1 MAQDYYEMLGVSKDA
16 SLQDIK
22 KAYRKLAV
30 KYHPDKNPGNKE
42 AEEKF
47 KQISDAYQVLSDE
60 EKRAAYD
67 RYGPEAFEAGG
78 MGSAAANAGG
88 MGGMGGFRDASD
100 VFREFFG
107 SMGGGGGMGG
117 FESFFGGMGG
127 GGYSRESSVDP
138 NAPQRGSD
146 LRMEL
151 SITLE
156 EAAKGVE
163 KTIRYTRMAV
173 CPTCSGYGTTN
184 RSSKKTCP
192 TCKGRGQVMS
202 QSGFVRFSQTCPKCD
217 GRGYVIEEPCKDC
230 GGTGLVRQKAETV
243 IKIPAGVY
251 TGSRL
256 RKSGAGN
263 AGENGGEAGDLYV
276 VIEVKENDV
285 FERDGDDLRMDMA
298 IKFTLA
304 ALGGTVEVKTLTG
317 KIALKIPAGTQTGT
331 VFRLKGHGM
340 PKLRGGSS
348 GDEYVKVHIEVP
360 KSMTAQQREKLEDF
374 AKSCGDENHE
384 ASFFSRAKKFFS

>member
-1 MAQDYYEMLGVSKDA
+1 MAEDYYELLGVSKDA
-16 SLQDIK
+16 TAQDIK
-22 KAYRKLAV
+22 KAYRKLAL
-30 KYHPDKNPGNKE
+30 KYHPDRNPGDKA

-47 KQISDAYQVLSDE
+47 KQVSDAYQVLSDD

-67 RYGPEAFEAGG
+67 RYGPAAFEAGG
-78 MGSAAANAGG
+78 MGGAAASGG

-107 SMGGGGGMGG
+107 GMGGGG

-127 GGYSRESSVDP
+127 GAREASIDP

-156 EAAKGVE
+156 EAATGVE
-163 KTIRYTRMAV
+163 KNIRYSRLAA
-173 CPTCSGYGTTN
+173 CPTCGGFGTTD
-184 RSSKKTCP
+184 RSSKKACP

-202 QSGFVRFSQTCPKCD
+202 SSGFVRFSQTCPKCE
-217 GRGYVIEEPCKDC
+217 GRGYVIEDPCKAC
-230 GGTGLVRQKAETV
+230 SGTGLVREKTETS

-256 RKSGAGN
+256 RKAGAGN
-263 AGENGGEAGDLYV
+263 AGENGGPAGDLYV
-276 VIEVKENDV
+276 VIDVKESDV
-285 FERDGDDLRMDMA
+285 FERDGDDLRLDMP

-304 ALGGTVEVKTLTG
+304 ALGGSIEVKTLTG
-317 KIALKIPAGTQTGT
+317 KVSLKIPAGTQTGT

-340 PKLRGGSS
+340 PKLRGGSN
-348 GDEYVKVHIEVP
+348 GDEYIKVHVEVP
-360 KSMTAQQREKLEDF
+360 KSLSSEQRKKLEEF
-374 AKSCGDENHE
+374 ALSCGDDKNEP
-384 ASFFSRAKKFFS
+384 SFFSRAKKFFS

>member
-1 MAQDYYEMLGVSKDA
+1 MAEDYYELLGVSKDA
-16 SLQDIK
+16 TAQDIK
-22 KAYRKLAV
+22 KAYRKLAL
-30 KYHPDKNPGNKE
+30 KYHPDRNPGDKA

-47 KQISDAYQVLSDE
+47 KQVSDAYQVLSDD

-67 RYGPEAFEAGG
+67 RYGPAAFEAGG
-78 MGSAAANAGG
+78 MGSAAASGG

-107 SMGGGGGMGG
+107 GMGGGG

-127 GGYSRESSVDP
+127 GAREASIDP

-156 EAAKGVE
+156 EAATGVE
-163 KTIRYTRMAV
+163 KTIRYSRLAA
-173 CPTCSGYGTTN
+173 CPTCGGFGTTD
-184 RSSKKTCP
+184 RSSKRACP

-202 QSGFVRFSQTCPKCD
+202 SSGFVRFSQTCPKCE
-217 GRGYVIEEPCKDC
+217 GRGYVIEDPCKAC
-230 GGTGLVRQKAETV
+230 GGTGLVREKTETS

-256 RKSGAGN
+256 RKAGAGN
-263 AGENGGEAGDLYV
+263 AGENGGPAGDLYV
-276 VIEVKENDV
+276 VIDVKESDV
-285 FERDGDDLRMDMA
+285 FERDGDDLRLDMP

-304 ALGGTVEVKTLTG
+304 ALGGSIEVKTLTG
-317 KIALKIPAGTQTGT
+317 KVALKIPAGTQTGT

-340 PKLRGGSS
+340 PKLRGGSN
-348 GDEYVKVHIEVP
+348 GDEYIKVHVEVP
-360 KSMTAQQREKLEDF
+360 KSLSSEQRKKLEEF
-374 AKSCGDENHE
+374 ALSCGDDKNEP
-384 ASFFSRAKKFFS
+384 SFFSRAKKFFS

>member
-1 MAQDYYEMLGVSKDA
+1 MPEDYYQMLGVSKDA
-16 SLQDIK
+16 SLQEIK
-22 KAYRKLAV
+22 KAYRKLAI

-67 RYGPEAFEAGG
+67 RYGHAAFQAGG
-78 MGSAAANAGG
+78 MGGPSGAAG
-88 MGGMGGFRDASD
+88 GGMGGFRDASD

-107 SMGGGGGMGG
+107 SMGGGMGG

-127 GGYSRESSVDP
+127 GSYEEHSDP
-138 NAPQRGSD
+138 NEPQRGSD

-163 KTIRYTRMAV
+163 KTIRYSRLAV
-173 CPTCSGYGTTN
+173 CKTCGGFGTADK
-184 RSSKKTCP
+184 SSKKTCP
-192 TCKGRGQVMS
+192 TCKGSGHVMTS
-202 QSGFVRFSQTCPKCD
+202 LGFMRFSQTCPKC
-217 GRGYVIEEPCKDC
+217 GGKGYVIEKPCQTC
-230 GGTGLVRQKAETV
+230 GGTGLVKEKAETV

-276 VIEVKENDV
+276 VIEVLENDV
-285 FERDGDDLRMDMA
+285 FERDGDDLRFDMP

-304 ALGGTVEVKTLTG
+304 ALGGGVEVKTLTG
-317 KIALKIPAGTQTGT
+317 KVSLKIPAGTQTGT

-340 PKLRGGSS
+340 PKLRGGGN
-348 GDEYVKVHIEVP
+348 GDEYVKVHVEVP
-360 KSMTAQQREKLEDF
+360 KNMTSEQKSKLEDF
-374 AKSCGDENHE
+374 AKACGDDADKEP
-384 ASFFSRAKKFFS
+384 SFFSRAKKFFS

>member
-1 MAQDYYEMLGVSKDA
+1 MPQDYYELLGVSKDA
-16 SLQDIK
+16 STQEIK
-22 KAYRKLAV
+22 KAYRKLAI

-47 KQISDAYQVLSDE
+47 KQISDAYQVLSDD

-67 RYGPEAFEAGG
+67 RYGHAAFQAGG
-78 MGSAAANAGG
+78 MGNPSGG
-88 MGGMGGFRDASD
+88 MGGMGGFKDASD

-107 SMGGGGGMGG
+107 SMGGG

-127 GGYSRESSVDP
+127 GSYGEPADP
-138 NAPQRGSD
+138 NEPERGSD

-163 KTIRYTRMAV
+163 KTVRYTHLAS
-173 CPTCSGYGTTN
+173 CKTCGGFGTADK
-184 RSSKKTCP
+184 SSKKTCP
-192 TCKGRGQVMS
+192 TCKGRGQVMTS
-202 QSGFVRFSQTCPKCD
+202 SGFMHFSQTCPKC
-217 GRGYVIEEPCKDC
+217 GGKGYVIEKPCQTC
-230 GGTGLVRQKAETV
+230 GGSGLVREKTETT

-263 AGENGGEAGDLYV
+263 AGANGGKPGEWYV
-276 VIEVKENDV
+276 VIEVLENDV
-285 FERDGDDLRMDMA
+285 FERDGDDLHIEMP

-317 KIALKIPAGTQTGT
+317 KVSLKIPAGTQTGT

-340 PKLRGGSS
+340 PKLRGGGS
-348 GDEYVKVHIEVP
+348 GDEFVRVHIEVP
-360 KSMTAQQREKLEDF
+360 KGLSSEQKAKLIDF
-374 AKSCGDENHE
+374 AKSCGDDKSSETP
-384 ASFFSRAKKFFS
+384 SFFSRAKRFFS

>member
-1 MAQDYYEMLGVSKDA
+1 MAEDYYELLGVSKDA
-16 SLQDIK
+16 TAQDIK
-22 KAYRKLAV
+22 KAYRKLAL
-30 KYHPDKNPGNKE
+30 KYHPDRNPGDKA

-47 KQISDAYQVLSDE
+47 KQVSDAYQVLSDD

-67 RYGPEAFEAGG
+67 RYGPAAFEAGG
-78 MGSAAANAGG
+78 MGSAAASGG

-107 SMGGGGGMGG
+107 GMGGGG

-127 GGYSRESSVDP
+127 GGREASIDP

-156 EAAKGVE
+156 EAATGVE
-163 KTIRYTRMAV
+163 KTIRYSRLAA
-173 CPTCSGYGTTN
+173 CPTCGGFGTTD
-184 RSSKKTCP
+184 RSSKKACP

-202 QSGFVRFSQTCPKCD
+202 SSGFVRFSQTCPKCE
-217 GRGYVIEEPCKDC
+217 GRGYVIEDPCKAC
-230 GGTGLVRQKAETV
+230 GGTGLVREKTETS

-256 RKSGAGN
+256 RKAGAGN
-263 AGENGGEAGDLYV
+263 AGENGGPAGDLYV
-276 VIEVKENDV
+276 VIDVKESDV
-285 FERDGDDLRMDMA
+285 FERDGDDLRLDMP

-304 ALGGTVEVKTLTG
+304 ALGGSIEVKTLTG
-317 KIALKIPAGTQTGT
+317 KVALKIPAGTQTGT

-340 PKLRGGSS
+340 PKLRGGSN
-348 GDEYVKVHIEVP
+348 GDEYIKVHVEVP
-360 KSMTAQQREKLEDF
+360 KSLSSEQRKKLEEF
-374 AKSCGDENHE
+374 ALSCGDDKNEP
-384 ASFFSRAKKFFS
+384 SFFSRAKKFFS

>member
-1 MAQDYYEMLGVSKDA
+1 MAQDYYELLGVAKDA

-22 KAYRKLAV
+22 KAYRKLAL
-30 KYHPDKNPGNKE
+30 KYHPDRNPGNKE

-67 RYGPEAFEAGG
+67 RYGHAAFEAGG
-78 MGSAAANAGG
+78 MGAGAAGG
-88 MGGMGGFRDASD
+88 TGGMGGFRDASD

-107 SMGGGGGMGG
+107 SMGGGGG

-127 GGYSRESSVDP
+127 MGGSREAAIDP

-146 LRMEL
+146 LRLEL

-163 KTIRYTRMAV
+163 KTIRYSRMAV

-217 GRGYVIEEPCKDC
+217 GRGYVIEEPCKTC
-230 GGTGLVRQKAETV
+230 GGTGLVREKAETV

-256 RKSGAGN
+256 RKAGAGN

-276 VIEVKENDV
+276 VIDVKENDI
-285 FERDGDDLRMDMA
+285 FERDGDDLRMEMA

-317 KIALKIPAGTQTGT
+317 KVALKIPAGTQSGT

-340 PKLRGGSS
+340 PKLRGGAN
-348 GDEYVKVHIEVP
+348 GDEYVKVHVEVP
-360 KSMTAQQREKLEDF
+360 KTLTSEQRKALEEF
-374 AKSCGDENHE
+374 AKACGDDHQET
-384 ASFFSRAKKFFS
+384 SFFSRAKKFFS

>member
-22 KAYRKLAV
+22 KAYRKLAL

-67 RYGPEAFEAGG
+67 RYGHAAFEAGG
-78 MGSAAANAGG
+78 MGGAAAGG

-107 SMGGGGGMGG
+107 GMGG

-127 GGYSRESSVDP
+127 MGGSREASIDP

-146 LRMEL
+146 LRLEL

-163 KTIRYTRMAV
+163 KTIRYSRMAV
-173 CPTCSGYGTTN
+173 CSTCSGYGTTN

-217 GRGYVIEEPCKDC
+217 GRGYVIEEPCKTC
-230 GGTGLVRQKAETV
+230 GGTGLVREKAETV

-256 RKSGAGN
+256 RKAGAGN

-276 VIEVKENDV
+276 VIDVKENDI
-285 FERDGDDLRMDMA
+285 FERDGDDLRMEMA

-317 KIALKIPAGTQTGT
+317 KVALKIPAGTQSGT

-340 PKLRGGSS
+340 PKLRGGAN
-348 GDEYVKVHIEVP
+348 GDEYVKVHVEVP
-360 KSMTAQQREKLEDF
+360 KSMTSEQRKALEEF
-374 AKSCGDENHE
+374 AKACGDTNQET
-384 ASFFSRAKKFFS
+384 SFFSRAKKFFS